1 MATHT
6 FRLQDGFTIAG
17 TAHWEVELREPTA
30 EDSLAATEAAERPV
44 ATPVGWQLLVSPAR
58 LGLEIALRQVVRID
72 DYAGP
77 LTRAELKG
85 LSARDLNALLEE
97 AAALE
102 GLAAQ
107 AGEEAVRRGRG
118 DQGAA

>member
-6 FRLQDGFTIAG
+6 FRLQDGFKIAG
-17 TAHWEVELREPTA
+17 AIHYEVELREPTA

-44 ATPVGWQLLVSPAR
+44 ATPAGWQLMVSPSR

-85 LSARDLNALLEE
+85 LSARDLNSLLQE
-97 AAALE
+97 AGALE
-102 GLAAQ
+102 GIAAQ
-107 AGEEAVRRGRG
+107 AGTEAARRGRG